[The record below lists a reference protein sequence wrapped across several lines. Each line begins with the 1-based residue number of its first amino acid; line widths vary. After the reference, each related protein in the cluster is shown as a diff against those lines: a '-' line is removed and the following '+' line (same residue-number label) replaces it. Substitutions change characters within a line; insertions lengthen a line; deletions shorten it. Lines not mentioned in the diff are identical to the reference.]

1 MSKQVIDPK
10 DKAGFMNLS
19 SDGKNTQI
27 VAAYAMSGKDLEQYL
42 EQFGAQFPIT
52 VDSHSVGFNKKEGY
66 YFYKDANG
74 NIKKISKEKGEAYK
88 AKQEKQ
94 GTIREVKET
103 SLDREEK

>member
-1 MSKQVIDPK
+1 MSKQVLDPK

-19 SDGKNTQI
+19 SDGKHTQI
-27 VAAYAMSGKDLEQYL
+27 VEAYAKSGKELEQYL
-42 EQFGAQFPIT
+42 EQSGAEFPIAIE
-52 VDSHSVGFNKKEGY
+52 SHDVGYNEKEGY

-88 AKQEKQ
+88 AKQERQ
-94 GTIREVKET
+94 GTIRKVQET